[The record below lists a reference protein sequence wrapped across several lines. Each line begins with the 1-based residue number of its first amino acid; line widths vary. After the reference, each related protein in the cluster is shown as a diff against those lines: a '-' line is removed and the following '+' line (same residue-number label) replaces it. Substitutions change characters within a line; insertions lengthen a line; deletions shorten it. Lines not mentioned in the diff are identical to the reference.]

1 MSHEIKNIVAVEL
14 SESELDNVAGGFGGI
29 LPGNGQTLAL
39 GTFSSFDQ
47 KNTTVGQQTFS
58 GLGGSYTATLV
69 NVQEVHSQSGQ
80 TLIVGN

>member
-14 SESELDNVAGGFGGI
+14 SEDELDNVAGGQF
-29 LPGNGQTLAL
+29 LSL

-47 KNTTVGQQTFS
+47 KNLTVAQETFS

-69 NVQEVHSQSGQ
+69 NAQEVHSQSGQ
-80 TLIVGN
+80 TLTIGN